1 MEIGLKTSLLF
12 GTALSTALFHTLIP
26 DHWLPFVLIGRARSW
41 SARKTM
47 AVSGTSALIHAT
59 LSVGLGILAVGI
71 GLAWARLLGDSLA
84 RASAVLLIV
93 FGLGYAAWAWRK
105 GGHFHPG
112 GRLAHEGHDEA
123 SCADGTGG
131 VHDGH
136 LHYHAD
142 GDMIHG
148 ADRRSGYYLAFIVG
162 INPCILILPIMFSS
176 VERGATAVALVTL
189 AYTVTTVALMV
200 GLSVVGVVAT
210 RRIPVPGIARHM
222 ELVSG
227 LLIALTGVLLF
238 LFD

>member
-1 MEIGLKTSLLF
+1 VEIGLKTSLLF

-59 LSVGLGILAVGI
+59 LSVGLGLLAVGI

-123 SCADGTGG
+123 SCADGTRGF
-131 VHDGH
+131 HDGH

-148 ADRRSGYYLAFIVG
+148 ADQRSGYYLAFIVG

-200 GLSVVGVVAT
+200 GLSVVGVVVA

>member
-1 MEIGLKTSLLF
+1 MELGLKTSLLL
-12 GTALSTALFHTLIP
+12 GTAFSTAVFHTLIP
-26 DHWLPFVLIGRARSW
+26 DHWLPFVLIGRARNW
-41 SARKTM
+41 SARKTA

-71 GLAWARLLGDSLA
+71 GLAGAHVLGDSLA

-93 FGLGYAAWAWRK
+93 FGVVYAVWAWRK

-112 GRLAHEGHDEA
+112 GRLAHGGHDDNP
-123 SCADGTGG
+123 CGG
-131 VHDGH
+131 DPAAFHDDH

-142 GDMIHG
+142 GEMIHG
-148 ADRRSGYYLAFIVG
+148 ADRRGGYYLAFIVG

-176 VERGATAVALVTL
+176 VQRGATAVALVTL

-200 GLSVVGVVAT
+200 GLSVIGVIAT
-210 RRIPVPGIARHM
+210 RRIYVPGIARYM
-222 ELVSG
+222 ESASG

-238 LFD
+238 FHD

>member
-1 MEIGLKTSLLF
+1 VEIGLKTSLLF

-26 DHWLPFVLIGRARSW
+26 DHWLPFVLIGRARNW
-41 SARKTM
+41 SAGKTA

-71 GLAWARLLGDSLA
+71 GLTWARLLGDSLA

-93 FGLGYAAWAWRK
+93 FGLGYAVWAWRK

-112 GRLAHEGHDEA
+112 GRLAHAGHDDT
-123 SCADGTGG
+123 SCAEGTDGF
-131 VHDGH
+131 HAGH

-148 ADRRSGYYLAFIVG
+148 ADRRGGYYLAFIVG

-200 GLSVVGVVAT
+200 GLSVFGVVAA

-222 ELVSG
+222 ESASG
-227 LLIALTGVLLF
+227 LLIALTGLLLF
-238 LFD
+238 VFD